1 MKSISIYSKII
12 TTNFK
17 GVQEAVRGHLR
28 LIGTELDGYVVL
40 QIISPILYG
49 HLGINYTHF
58 LFTLISD
65 QVPK

>member
-1 MKSISIYSKII
+1 MKSIGIYSTII

-17 GVQEAVRGHLR
+17 RVYEVVRGHLR

-40 QIISPILYG
+40 QIISPIIYS
-49 HLGINYTHF
+49 HLVIHYTHF

-65 QVPK
+65 QVAK